1 MSKKLDYNQLLDQYL
16 FMKDFLENI
25 PEAVYCKNM
34 EGRLVLANKAYRKIF
49 RIKSPK
55 VVGKTDFELF
65 PAEWAQRMFQDD
77 QSIFRTGKSIIDK
90 IERIPQSIGAD
101 QYASMTRVPRYSDQ
115 RKIIGLI
122 GITRDV
128 TKHVYFDYLK
138 EERLQMEKKL
148 EMLEELNRSK
158 SEFISAV
165 SHELRTPL
173 AIIKQLFLLIY
184 DEIAG
189 PVNDKQ
195 REILVKVRHNIERQ
209 RMMIDQLLDM
219 SRIDRK
225 KMSLHYSLVN
235 LPDLFR
241 DLEDFF
247 KELASE
253 RNIRLSYHFP
263 KQEIVIFIDAERIIQ
278 VMTNLIMNAIKFT
291 KDKGS
296 IRIEIKILETKVR
309 VGVIDTGVGIA
320 KSDLSKL
327 FGKFVQVSKMEDAQ
341 SKGIGLG
348 LSIVKELIEKHGG
361 EIWVES
367 QLGVGSK
374 FYFTLPRF
382 YTANI
387 MLEKKV
393 RHKINQ
399 LTAKNRIVY
408 LINFSIVNYEDLKKK
423 IDSRE
428 KIFLKDL
435 KNIMYTTF
443 KEMSSGQIKK
453 RQVFIIDLPRGKSNI
468 ILSQISAKKASWYCE
483 LIRANIKNYFIK
495 NKIENIFIAIG
506 VPSSSQRRVEISKES
521 TANLTTQELYIG
533 SEIRRHKRINY
544 KTNVEVSLKDH
555 KKYYWESMDLSLGGI
570 CLLGEV
576 PLKTDEKA
584 TVSMTLLKKKK
595 PFHAMTRVAW
605 IQKIE
610 PGAAP
615 VAGKYKIGLEF
626 THIDDKDKEILS
638 QELRLYYE

>member
-1 MSKKLDYNQLLDQYL
+1 MNKKFDYDQLLNQYL

-25 PEAVYCKNM
+25 PEAVYCKDI
-34 EGRLVLANKAYRKIF
+34 EGRLTLANKAYRKIF
-49 RIKSPK
+49 RIKSQE
-55 VVGKTDFELF
+55 VIGKTDFELF

-77 QSIFRTGKSIIDK
+77 QSVFKTGKPIIDK
-90 IERIPQSIGAD
+90 IERISQSKGAD
-101 QYASMTRVPRYSDQ
+101 QFASMTRAPRYSDQ

-128 TKHVYFDYLK
+128 TKRVYFDYLK

-184 DEIAG
+184 DEIVG

-209 RMMIDQLLDM
+209 RMMLDQLLDM

-225 KMSLHYSLVN
+225 KLSLHYSLVN
-235 LPDLFR
+235 LPDLLK
-241 DLEDFF
+241 DSEDFF
-247 KELASE
+247 EELASE
-253 RNIRLSYHFP
+253 KNIRLTYHFP
-263 KQEIVIFIDAERIIQ
+263 KQEIIIFIDAERIIQ
-278 VMTNLIMNAIKFT
+278 VMTNLIINAIKFT

-296 IRIEIKILETKVR
+296 IKIEIKILETKVR
-309 VGVIDTGVGIA
+309 VEVIDTGIGIA

-327 FGKFVQVSKMEDAQ
+327 FGKFVQVSKME
-341 SKGIGLG
+341 SVERKGIGLG

-387 MLEKKV
+387 LEKEI
-393 RHKINQ
+393 RGRINQ
-399 LTAKNRIVY
+399 LGAKNRIVY
-408 LINFSIVNYEDLKKK
+408 LINFLIVNYEEFKKK

-428 KIFLKDL
+428 KKLLEAL
-435 KNIMYTTF
+435 KNIMHATF
-443 KEMSSGQIKK
+443 NDMFPARIKK
-453 RQVFIIDLPRGKSNI
+453 QRVFINDLSRGKFSI
-468 ILSQISAKKASWYCE
+468 ILPEGSAQKVSRYCE
-483 LIRANIKNYFIK
+483 LLRGNTKNYFIK
-495 NKIENIFIAIG
+495 NKIDNIFIAIG
-506 VPSSSQRRVEISKES
+506 ILSYSAKVRAEASKKS
-521 TANLTTQELYIG
+521 ADNFIIKELYIG

-544 KTNVEVSLKDH
+544 KTNVEVSLKDQ

-570 CLLGEV
+570 CLLGEI
-576 PLKTDEKA
+576 PLKTDEKVR
-584 TVSMTLLKKKK
+584 TSMTLLKKKE

-605 IQKIE
+605 IKQIE
-610 PGAAP
+610 PDATP
-615 VAGKYKIGLEF
+615 VVGKYKIGLEF

-638 QELRLYYE
+638 QELKLYYD